1 MAIVDHFTEEEKEL
15 DKEEM
20 IEMLLLGTMSQAEIA
35 RQLGRTPQYISRL
48 KKQAINEKL
57 VTQEE
62 IDLARQNAQDIK
74 NSEKKVNKKEIERQE
89 KKSKVLDR
97 LLAKKTALEIV
108 NELDIPSSTVNRYID
123 ELVDEKKIKREDIVT
138 QREKNREIA
147 RNRNEAILTDV
158 KSGKYHTYLEIAQKY
173 DVSEALISKIAN
185 GKYEELI
192 TQKSVKPAK
201 KAIPISNPEVKLSED
216 EKQVLFYLDKG
227 YTYNFIE
234 KKLKKTQKE
243 LLKIIN
249 DLKIVGAT
257 NSEKIRRAREE
268 KIQNDEEEVIIYLKR
283 GFSQA
288 DILFQK
294 EEFNVAYLSRM
305 VTKLK
310 NEGRITDEEIKEA
323 LEQDEDKIEFQKLVL
338 KGMNEGL
345 TVKQIIES
353 DENKYATERRVRNM
367 EDYLISTGQISKK
380 KFDRNRKKNQKNARA
395 TRYNELDKQ
404 IYDLIKQGVTPI
416 EMAACL
422 HLKRDFI
429 YNRQKLILKRK
440 KVSKEKILEFRK
452 KREKIFSDARI
463 MAKKENDEDSDSI
476 ALRTNFLKLAKAE
489 ISYGNSLQETDV
501 ELLGRFIIIND
512 KLLTKENLRLVIL
525 QYIHFGNYQ
534 KVEKFISTLIMLYGD
549 TEYGESL
556 KFFYEFARKK
566 LVLSKRGTEEDE
578 YPGGDR

>member
-20 IEMLLLGTMSQAEIA
+20 IEMLLLGTMSQTEIA

-158 KSGKYHTYLEIAQKY
+158 KSGKYRTYLEIAQKY

-283 GFSQA
+283 GFTQA

-440 KVSKEKILEFRK
+440 NI
-452 KREKIFSDARI
+452 RI
-463 MAKKENDEDSDSI
+463 
-476 ALRTNFLKLAKAE
+476 
-489 ISYGNSLQETDV
+489 
-501 ELLGRFIIIND
+501 
-512 KLLTKENLRLVIL
+512 
-525 QYIHFGNYQ
+525 
-534 KVEKFISTLIMLYGD
+534 
-549 TEYGESL
+549 
-556 KFFYEFARKK
+556 
-566 LVLSKRGTEEDE
+566 
-578 YPGGDR
+578 

>member
-1 MAIVDHFTEEEKEL
+1 M
-15 DKEEM
+15 
-20 IEMLLLGTMSQAEIA
+20 
-35 RQLGRTPQYISRL
+35 
-48 KKQAINEKL
+48 
-57 VTQEE
+57 
-62 IDLARQNAQDIK
+62 
-74 NSEKKVNKKEIERQE
+74 
-89 KKSKVLDR
+89 
-97 LLAKKTALEIV
+97 
-108 NELDIPSSTVNRYID
+108 
-123 ELVDEKKIKREDIVT
+123 
-138 QREKNREIA
+138 
-147 RNRNEAILTDV
+147 
-158 KSGKYHTYLEIAQKY
+158 
-173 DVSEALISKIAN
+173 
-185 GKYEELI
+185 
-192 TQKSVKPAK
+192 
-201 KAIPISNPEVKLSED
+201 
-216 EKQVLFYLDKG
+216 
-227 YTYNFIE
+227 
-234 KKLKKTQKE
+234 
-243 LLKIIN
+243 LKIIN

-463 MAKKENDEDSDSI
+463 MAKKENDEDRDSI
-476 ALRTNFLKLAKAE
+476 ALRTNFFKLAKAE

>member
-158 KSGKYHTYLEIAQKY
+158 KSGKYRTYLEIAQKY

-463 MAKKENDEDSDSI
+463 MTKKENDEDSDSI

>member
-158 KSGKYHTYLEIAQKY
+158 KSGKYRTYLEIAQKY

-234 KKLKKTQKE
+234 KKLKKH
-243 LLKIIN
+243 
-249 DLKIVGAT
+249 
-257 NSEKIRRAREE
+257 
-268 KIQNDEEEVIIYLKR
+268 KR
-283 GFSQA
+283 
-288 DILFQK
+288 
-294 EEFNVAYLSRM
+294 N
-305 VTKLK
+305 
-310 NEGRITDEEIKEA
+310 
-323 LEQDEDKIEFQKLVL
+323 
-338 KGMNEGL
+338 
-345 TVKQIIES
+345 
-353 DENKYATERRVRNM
+353 
-367 EDYLISTGQISKK
+367 
-380 KFDRNRKKNQKNARA
+380 
-395 TRYNELDKQ
+395 
-404 IYDLIKQGVTPI
+404 
-416 EMAACL
+416 C
-422 HLKRDFI
+422 
-429 YNRQKLILKRK
+429 
-440 KVSKEKILEFRK
+440 
-452 KREKIFSDARI
+452 
-463 MAKKENDEDSDSI
+463 
-476 ALRTNFLKLAKAE
+476 
-489 ISYGNSLQETDV
+489 
-501 ELLGRFIIIND
+501 
-512 KLLTKENLRLVIL
+512 
-525 QYIHFGNYQ
+525 
-534 KVEKFISTLIMLYGD
+534 
-549 TEYGESL
+549 
-556 KFFYEFARKK
+556 
-566 LVLSKRGTEEDE
+566 
-578 YPGGDR
+578 

>member
-1 MAIVDHFTEEEKEL
+1 M
-15 DKEEM
+15 
-20 IEMLLLGTMSQAEIA
+20 
-35 RQLGRTPQYISRL
+35 
-48 KKQAINEKL
+48 
-57 VTQEE
+57 
-62 IDLARQNAQDIK
+62 
-74 NSEKKVNKKEIERQE
+74 
-89 KKSKVLDR
+89 
-97 LLAKKTALEIV
+97 
-108 NELDIPSSTVNRYID
+108 
-123 ELVDEKKIKREDIVT
+123 
-138 QREKNREIA
+138 
-147 RNRNEAILTDV
+147 
-158 KSGKYHTYLEIAQKY
+158 
-173 DVSEALISKIAN
+173 
-185 GKYEELI
+185 
-192 TQKSVKPAK
+192 
-201 KAIPISNPEVKLSED
+201 
-216 EKQVLFYLDKG
+216 
-227 YTYNFIE
+227 
-234 KKLKKTQKE
+234 
-243 LLKIIN
+243 LKIIN

-283 GFSQA
+283 GFTQA

-440 KVSKEKILEFRK
+440 NI
-452 KREKIFSDARI
+452 RI
-463 MAKKENDEDSDSI
+463 
-476 ALRTNFLKLAKAE
+476 
-489 ISYGNSLQETDV
+489 
-501 ELLGRFIIIND
+501 
-512 KLLTKENLRLVIL
+512 
-525 QYIHFGNYQ
+525 
-534 KVEKFISTLIMLYGD
+534 
-549 TEYGESL
+549 
-556 KFFYEFARKK
+556 
-566 LVLSKRGTEEDE
+566 
-578 YPGGDR
+578 